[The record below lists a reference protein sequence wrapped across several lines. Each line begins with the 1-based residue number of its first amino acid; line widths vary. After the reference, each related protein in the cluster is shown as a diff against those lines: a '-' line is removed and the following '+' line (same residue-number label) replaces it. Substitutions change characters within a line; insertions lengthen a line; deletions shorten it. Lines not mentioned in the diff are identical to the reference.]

1 MKKVIFTALLSF
13 AFTPLLFAQRG
24 MSTLHVRLADN
35 SHLRVALDGRR
46 FDKHGTSL
54 TVGDLPAGRHYLQVF
69 ALDGDQGGRGELV
82 YRGYVKVHR
91 GSYAECVIDPNT
103 GDIQVNEEADNGDS
117 RYSYSQRQR
126 SNGNERD
133 DRQYEEQAPPQD
145 DIYANGNADDRR
157 TDDRNPDNTNAPA
170 IGSFGT
176 GAMSK
181 GDMDGL
187 KSMVRGKDGDNEKLQ
202 TMKTELRGKSFTTE
216 QVTKMMSWLNGDDS
230 RLELAEWAY
239 PETTDKE
246 NYRKLGSAFSKGSYL
261 KDLDNFI
268 DSRK

>member
-24 MSTLHVRLADN
+24 MSTLHVRLGDN
-35 SHLRVALDGRR
+35 SHLRVSLDSRR

-54 TVGDLPAGRHYLQVF
+54 TIGDLPAGKHYLEVY
-69 ALDGDQGGRGELV
+69 ALDGDERGRGQLV

-103 GDIQVNEEADNGDS
+103 GDIQVNEEADNGNS
-117 RYSYSQRQR
+117 KYSYSQQQR
-126 SNGNERD
+126 GNGDERD
-133 DRQYEEQAPPQD
+133 GRQYEEQAPPQD
-145 DIYANGNADDRR
+145 DIYANGDKNDRGGDNRKPDNAD
-157 TDDRNPDNTNAPA
+157 APA

-187 KSMVRGKDGDNEKLQ
+187 KSMVRGKDGDNEKVQ
-202 TMKTELRGKSFTTE
+202 TMETELKGKSFTTE
-216 QVTKMMSWLNGDDS
+216 QVSKMMSWLSGDDS

-239 PETTDKE
+239 PQTTDKD
-246 NYRKLGSAFSKGSYL
+246 NYRKLGSAFTKGSYL
-261 KDLDNFI
+261 KDLDDFI

>member
-24 MSTLHVRLADN
+24 MSTLRIRLSDN
-35 SHLRVALDGRR
+35 SHLRVSLDSRS

-54 TVGDLPAGRHYLQVF
+54 TVGDLPGGRHYLQVY
-69 ALDGDQGGRGELV
+69 ALDGDDRGRGQLV

-91 GSYAECVIDPNT
+91 GSYADCVIDPNT
-103 GDIQVNEEADNGDS
+103 GDIQVNEEADNGD
-117 RYSYSQRQR
+117 
-126 SNGNERD
+126 ERD
-133 DRQYEEQAPPQD
+133 GRQYEEQQAPPQD
-145 DIYANGNADDRR
+145 DIYANGDKNDSGGDNRKPDNAD
-157 TDDRNPDNTNAPA
+157 APA

-176 GAMSK
+176 GAMSR

-202 TMKTELRGKSFTTE
+202 TMEAELKGKSFTTE
-216 QVTKMMSWLNGDDS
+216 QVSKMMGWLGGDDS

-239 PETTDKE
+239 PQTTDKD
-246 NYRKLGSAFSKGSYL
+246 NYRKLGSAFAKGSYL
-261 KDLDNFI
+261 KDLDDFI